1 MKIDKGCDLKFTKFS
16 DENLFSDMEEI
27 DKIMKEK
34 MDENKRKEQ
43 ESIRQA
49 MKYIE
54 FQLA

>member
-1 MKIDKGCDLKFTKFS
+1 MKIDNGCDLKFTKFS

>member
-1 MKIDKGCDLKFTKFS
+1 MKIDKGCDLKFTKIS

-54 FQLA
+54 F

>member
-1 MKIDKGCDLKFTKFS
+1 MKIDKGCDLKFTKIS
-16 DENLFSDMEEI
+16 NENLFSDMEEI